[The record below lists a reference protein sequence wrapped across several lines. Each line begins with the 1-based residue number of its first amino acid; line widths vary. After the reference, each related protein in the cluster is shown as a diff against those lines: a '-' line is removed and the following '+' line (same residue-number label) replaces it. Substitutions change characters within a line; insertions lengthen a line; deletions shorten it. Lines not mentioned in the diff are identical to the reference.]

1 MFDNFKNKVGLI
13 FLLFLVVMFFSFFS
27 VNLAKAEG
35 GSGAQGDSCTSN
47 SDCGGSSLLPLNCWR
62 QNSDDP
68 TGFCFPGAGGVVPAT
83 SNTPNS
89 GVVNTSDT
97 SNSGV
102 DNTSDTSNS
111 DGGSSVVS
119 LSNPLGTASIPGIIG
134 KVINAALGIVGSLA
148 LIMFIYGGI
157 TWMTAAGN
165 EQNVTKGKNII
176 IWATLGLVVI
186 FSSYA
191 IVRFVLQA
199 IGV

>member
-1 MFDNFKNKVGLI
+1 MFDNFKNKVGLVFLMFFTVVSFS
-13 FLLFLVVMFFSFFS
+13 FLLPNFVQ
-27 VNLAKAEG
+27 
-35 GSGAQGDSCTSN
+35 AQG
-47 SDCGGSSLLPLNCWR
+47 
-62 QNSDDP
+62 
-68 TGFCFPGAGGVVPAT
+68 AT
-83 SNTPNS
+83 ST
-89 GVVNTSDT
+89 T

-102 DNTSDTSNS
+102 NNTSTTSNS
-111 DGGSSVVS
+111 GSGSSVVS
-119 LSNPLGTASIPGIIG
+119 LPNPLGTASIPGIIG

>member
-1 MFDNFKNKVGLI
+1 MFNNFKNKVGLI
-13 FLLFLVVMFFSFFS
+13 FLMFFTVVSFSFLLVNFS
-27 VNLAKAEG
+27 QAAG
-35 GSGAQGDSCTSN
+35 GSGGLNDPCTEDG
-47 SDCGGSSLLPLNCWR
+47 DCGEYLLGIDLNCR
-62 QNSDDP
+62 FLSETDE
-68 TGFCFPGAGGVVPAT
+68 TGFCYTGPGGVVPIE

-89 GVVNTSDT
+89 EVENTSNT
-97 SNSGV
+97 SNSG
-102 DNTSDTSNS
+102 
-111 DGGSSVVS
+111 GGSSVVS

-176 IWATLGLVVI
+176 IWATLGLVII

-199 IGV
+199 IGA

>member
-13 FLLFLVVMFFSFFS
+13 FLLFLVIMFFSFFS
-27 VNLAKAEG
+27 VNLAKAKG

-47 SDCGGSSLLPLNCWR
+47 SDCGGSYMLPFNCWR
-62 QNSDDP
+62 QNLDDS
-68 TGFCFPGAGGVVPAT
+68 TGICLPGAGGVIPAT
-83 SNTPNS
+83 SNTP
-89 GVVNTSDT
+89 
-97 SNSGV
+97 NSGV

-111 DGGSSVVS
+111 GGGSSVVS
-119 LSNPLGTASIPGIIG
+119 LPNPLGTASIPGIIG

>member
-1 MFDNFKNKVGLI
+1 
-13 FLLFLVVMFFSFFS
+13 MFFSFFS

-35 GSGAQGDSCTSN
+35 GSGVQGDSCTSN

-62 QNSDDP
+62 QNLDDP
-68 TGFCFPGAGGVVPAT
+68 TGVCLPGAGGVVPAT
-83 SNTPNS
+83 SETP
-89 GVVNTSDT
+89 
-97 SNSGV
+97 NSGV
-102 DNTSDTSNS
+102 DNTSNTSNS
-111 DGGSSVVS
+111 GGGSSVVS
-119 LSNPLGTASIPGIIG
+119 LSNPLDTAASIPGIIG

-176 IWATLGLVVI
+176 IWATLGLVII

-199 IGV
+199 IGA

>member
-1 MFDNFKNKVGLI
+1 MFNNFKNKVGLI
-13 FLLFLVVMFFSFFS
+13 FLLFLVIMFFSFFS
-27 VNLAKAEG
+27 VNLAKAAG
-35 GSGAQGDSCTSN
+35 GSGEIGTSCEQDSDCVDGLVCQAFPPFTTKFCQSNTSN
-47 SDCGGSSLLPLNCWR
+47 S
-62 QNSDDP
+62 
-68 TGFCFPGAGGVVPAT
+68 GVD
-83 SNTPNS
+83 
-89 GVVNTSDT
+89 NTSDT

-111 DGGSSVVS
+111 GGGSSVVS
-119 LSNPLGTASIPGIIG
+119 LPNPLGTTASIPGIIG
-134 KVINAALGIVGSLA
+134 KVISAALGIVGSLA

-157 TWMTAAGN
+157 IWMTAAGN

-176 IWATLGLVVI
+176 IWATLGLVII

>member
-1 MFDNFKNKVGLI
+1 MFNNFKNKVGLVFLMFFTVVSFS
-13 FLLFLVVMFFSFFS
+13 FLLPNFVQ
-27 VNLAKAEG
+27 
-35 GSGAQGDSCTSN
+35 AQG
-47 SDCGGSSLLPLNCWR
+47 
-62 QNSDDP
+62 
-68 TGFCFPGAGGVVPAT
+68 AT
-83 SNTPNS
+83 ST
-89 GVVNTSDT
+89 T

-102 DNTSDTSNS
+102 NNTSTTSNS
-111 DGGSSVVS
+111 GSGSSVVS

-134 KVINAALGIVGSLA
+134 KVISAALGIVGSLA

-176 IWATLGLVVI
+176 IWATLGLVII

>member
-1 MFDNFKNKVGLI
+1 MNNNFKNKVGLVLLI
-13 FLLFLVVMFFSFFS
+13 FFTVVSFSFLS
-27 VNLAKAEG
+27 VNLAKAQG
-35 GSGAQGDSCTSN
+35 ATSSTPNSGVDN
-47 SDCGGSSLLPLNCWR
+47 
-62 QNSDDP
+62 
-68 TGFCFPGAGGVVPAT
+68 T

-89 GVVNTSDT
+89 G
-97 SNSGV
+97 
-102 DNTSDTSNS
+102 
-111 DGGSSVVS
+111 GGSSVVS
-119 LSNPLGTASIPGIIG
+119 LNNPLGTASIPEIIG
-134 KVINAALGIVGSLA
+134 RVISAALGIVGSLA

-199 IGV
+199 IGA

>member
-62 QNSDDP
+62 QNLDDP
-68 TGFCFPGAGGVVPAT
+68 TGVCFPGAGGVVPAT
-83 SNTPNS
+83 S
-89 GVVNTSDT
+89 
-97 SNSGV
+97 
-102 DNTSDTSNS
+102 
-111 DGGSSVVS
+111 VS
-119 LSNPLGTASIPGIIG
+119 LSNPLDTASIPGIIG